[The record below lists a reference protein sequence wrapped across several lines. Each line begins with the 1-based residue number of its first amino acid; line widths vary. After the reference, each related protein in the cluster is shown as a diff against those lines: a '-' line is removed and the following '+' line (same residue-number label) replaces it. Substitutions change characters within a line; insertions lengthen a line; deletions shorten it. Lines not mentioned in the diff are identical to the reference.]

1 MSETQ
6 NQGTGSMIKADIC
19 VIGAGSGGLS
29 VAAGASQMGAD
40 VVLVEKGKMGGDCL
54 NYGCVPSKALLA
66 AGKQAHAM
74 RHGTAFGIDA
84 VEPTINHQAVYDHVQ
99 NVIGAIAPNDSVER
113 LEGLGVNVVQ
123 GTGHFVDRQTLAV
136 GETRIK
142 ARRFVVATGSRASV
156 PPIPGLDDVPY
167 HTNETIFSA
176 EKFPVRL
183 IIIGGGPIGCEM
195 AQAHRHL
202 AAEVT
207 VLELFTI
214 MPKDDP
220 ELVDVVRRS
229 LVRDGVDLREG
240 VSILRVEKT
249 PNGVAVI
256 IKMGEQEERIDGT
269 DLMLATGRA
278 ANVNNLGMEAAGI
291 SYSPK
296 GIDVDRR
303 LRTTNRKIFAIGDCT
318 GGPQFTHVAGYH
330 AGIVIRNALFRLPA
344 KADHRVVP
352 WVTYTS
358 PELAQVGMTEADAR
372 KIHGGDIRIL
382 RWPFFDNDRAQAQ
395 HQTDGL
401 IKAIVT
407 PKGHILGVG
416 IAGAN
421 AGELIQTWVLAM
433 TQKAKIGSV
442 ASMIAPYPTLG
453 EISKRAAGSFY
464 TPKLFSERTKSIVR
478 FLARFG

>member
-1 MSETQ
+1 MSEAQ
-6 NQGTGSMIKADIC
+6 NQGPGTMIKTGIC

-29 VAAGASQMGAD
+29 VAAGASQMGVD

-99 NVIGAIAPNDSVER
+99 DVIGAIAPNDSVER
-113 LEGLGVNVVQ
+113 FEGLGVNVVR
-123 GTGHFVDRQTLAV
+123 GAGYFVDHQTLAV
-136 GETRIK
+136 GDTRIK

-176 EKFPVRL
+176 EKFPSRL

-207 VLELFTI
+207 ILELFTI

-220 ELVDVVRRS
+220 ELVDVVRRA
-229 LVRDGVDLREG
+229 LVRDGVELREG
-240 VSILRVEKT
+240 VSILRVENS
-249 PNGVAVI
+249 PAGIAVI
-256 IKMGEQEERIDGT
+256 IKTGEQEERIEGT
-269 DLMLATGRA
+269 DLLLATGRT
-278 ANVNNLGMEAAGI
+278 ANVSDLSLDVAGV
-291 SYSPK
+291 SYSTK

-303 LRTTNRKIFAIGDCT
+303 LRTTNRKIFAIGDCA

-330 AGIVIRNALFRLPA
+330 AGIVIRNVLFRLPA
-344 KADHRVVP
+344 KVDHRVVP

-358 PELAQVGMTEADAR
+358 PELAQVGMTEAEAR
-372 KIHGGDIRIL
+372 KVHGGDIRIL
-382 RWPFFDNDRAQAQ
+382 RWPFFDNDRAQTQ
-395 HQTDGL
+395 RQTDGL

-407 PKGHILGVG
+407 RKGHILGVG
-416 IAGAN
+416 IAGTN

-433 TQKAKIGSV
+433 TQKAKIGTV

-464 TPKLFSERTKSIVR
+464 TPRLFSERTKSIVR